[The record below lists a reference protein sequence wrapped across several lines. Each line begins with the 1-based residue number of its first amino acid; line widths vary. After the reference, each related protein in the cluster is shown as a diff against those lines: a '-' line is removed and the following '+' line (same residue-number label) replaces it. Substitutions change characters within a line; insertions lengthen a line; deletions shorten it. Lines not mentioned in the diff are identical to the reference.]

1 MKTIFTGL
9 FLVVFAGSMMA
20 QNLSSGQAVY
30 DLPFASSDN
39 TIDLAVENTASVS
52 VDQLTVTVQN
62 PPAWLS
68 FKSNRATIERLT
80 KVEEKTASF
89 VFSVGKQ
96 APVKKEQTLTFFISG
111 PNNQS
116 WTKEINVSVSPPER
130 FELFQNYP
138 NPFNPVT
145 TISYQLTTDSKVSLR
160 IYNMLGQEVT
170 TLVDGEREAGYHR
183 EVWDAS
189 KVASGTYIYRLAT
202 KDLSG
207 KDVAAQRRMVIV
219 K

>member
-68 FKSNRATIERLT
+68 FKSNRATIEGLT
-80 KVEEKTASF
+80 KGEEKTASF
-89 VFSVGKQ
+89 VFSVDKQ
-96 APVKKEQTLTFFISG
+96 APVRKEQKLTLLISG

-116 WTKEINVSVSPPER
+116 WTKEITVSVSPPER

-207 KDVAAQRRMVIV
+207 KDVVAQRRMVIV